1 MSDILGDPL
10 SRHIRITRDR
20 IPGLKKLGILTVGDL
35 LYHFPARY
43 LDQSIIAPLN
53 SITDGVHAT
62 ISGRILSIE
71 AKESF
76 KTKQKFVEARI
87 EDVNGD
93 VCICIWF
100 NQLFIAKVL
109 KQGSIVTVTGTAT
122 IRKGV
127 TTLVNPTYDE
137 RDTLPIDY
145 GNSLFNNNDSKQAT
159 LGEAIYPESQGVSSL
174 FLRHAIR
181 NILKIIHDNSINL
194 LDPIPE
200 YIRDELKL
208 PHINKAI
215 HWIHAPASQNQMSSA
230 RKRFSFEY
238 IFKIQVAQQSIR
250 ASIAR
255 EGTDALTIHQTEFTK
270 LLGTL
275 PFELTQGQKN
285 VIHDIRID
293 MERPIPM
300 QRLLEGDVGSGKTAI
315 ASLAAGIA
323 ISNHARMGKSKHST
337 VQVAY
342 MAPTEVLAN
351 QLFESFIT
359 FFKSTKTPIVLL
371 TGKTCKK
378 FPSKSNPNTWTTLS
392 KAQAKKWIANG
403 EIQIVVGTH
412 ALISR
417 GVEWEHLGLVIIDEQ
432 HRFGTNQRAK
442 LAQKDGH
449 MPHYLSMSAT
459 PMPRTLALTL
469 YGDLD
474 ISVLDEV
481 PPGRKPVI
489 TEAVTHTKREQTY
502 AHIRS
507 LLEAGQQCYVIC
519 PRVDSSNDEEVDGA
533 AQKKSAA
540 TEAAYLQQN
549 VFTDYKIGIMH
560 GKLGKMEKEKVM
572 QEFAEGKYRILV
584 STTVVEVGVN
594 VPNATVIIIEGC
606 ERFGLSQL
614 HQLRGRV
621 MRSSVQP
628 YCYLFMEGKSEKS
641 VERIK
646 RFISAKN
653 GFELAEL
660 DLASRGAGDLLGAK
674 QWGITDIG
682 MEAIQNAKLVEK
694 AQQLARALIATDP
707 FLNSHPEL
715 QEYVSQ
721 YDRAPHLE

>member
-20 IPGLKKLGILTVGDL
+20 LPGLKKLGILTVGDL

-53 SITDGVHAT
+53 SITDGVHAA

-93 VCICIWF
+93 ICVCIWF

-109 KQGSIVTVTGTAT
+109 KHGSIVTVTGTT
-122 IRKGV
+122 SVRKGV

-181 NILKIIHDNSINL
+181 NILKTIHDNSISL
-194 LDPIPE
+194 PDPIPE

-255 EGTDALTIHQTEFTK
+255 EGTDALTIHQDEFSK

-323 ISNHARMGKSKHST
+323 INNRARMGKSKHST
-337 VQVAY
+337 IQVAY

-378 FPSKSNPNTWTTLS
+378 FPSKTNPNTWTTLS

-489 TEAVTHTKREQTY
+489 TEAATSTGRQKIYQHMRDRLSEG
-502 AHIRS
+502 R
-507 LLEAGQQCYVIC
+507 QCYVIC
-519 PRVDSSNDEEVDGA
+519 PRIDSSENEESETV
-533 AQKKSAA
+533 QKRSAV
-540 TEAAYLQQN
+540 TEAQYLQKE
-549 VFTDYKIGIMH
+549 VFPDYKIGIMH
-560 GKLGKMEKEKVM
+560 GKLGKIDKERIME
-572 QEFAEGKYRILV
+572 QFAAGEFHILV

-594 VPNATVIIIEGC
+594 VPNATTILIEGA

-621 MRSSVQP
+621 MRSSDQP
-628 YCYLFMEGKSEKS
+628 YCYLFMEGKGEKS

-694 AQQLARALIATDP
+694 AQQLARALIGTDP
-707 FLNSHPEL
+707 FLNSQPEL